1 MAHES
6 AITPREKDFSAWYQ
20 DVIAAA
26 QLAEH
31 SPVKGSMIIK
41 PNGYALWERIQQEL
55 DGRIKATGHK
65 NAYFPLL
72 IPQSFLQK
80 EQAHVEGF
88 APELAVVTHAGGQEL
103 DEPLVVRPTSE
114 TMIHDAFSRWI
125 QSYRDLPLLLNQ
137 WANVVRWEL
146 RPRLFL
152 RTTEFLW
159 QEGHTAHATEDDMQA
174 EVERMLGVYKELAQD
189 VLAIPVYDGEK
200 SGSERFAGAAR
211 TFTIEAMMQDGKAL
225 QAGTSH
231 NLGQG
236 FAKAFDVQFTD
247 RDGARKYAWLASW
260 GVSTRIIGGLIMTHA
275 DDKGLVLPPKI
286 APIQVVIIPIWK
298 AEDERVS
305 VLEATTTL
313 TREFE
318 QLGVRVSADERDWL
332 TPGQKFHEHE
342 KAGIPVRIELGPRD
356 LATGNIVVAR
366 RDSGDKETV
375 KQSVAAKRV
384 AELLQDIQTTL
395 LDRATRFRDEH
406 TYTVSSFDEFNG
418 KVAQGFVRSFWC
430 GDTAC
435 ETTAKAEAKATIRCL
450 PFDTRLGAEGLCAVC
465 GRTGTREALWARSY

>member
-1 MAHES
+1 MAQES

-26 QLAEH
+26 ELAEH

-41 PNGYALWERIQQEL
+41 PNGYALWERVQREL
-55 DGRIKATGHK
+55 DDRIKATGHR

-80 EQAHVEGF
+80 EKEHVEGF
-88 APELAVVTHAGGQEL
+88 APELAVVTHAGGEEL

-114 TMIHDAFSRWI
+114 TMIHDAYSRWI

-236 FAKAFDVQFTD
+236 FAKAFNVMFTD
-247 RDGARKYAWLASW
+247 RDGQRKHVWLASW
-260 GVSTRIIGGLIMTHA
+260 GVSTRIIGGLIMTHG

-286 APIQVVIIPIWK
+286 APVQAVIIPIWK
-298 AEDERVS
+298 TDDEKVI
-305 VLEATTTL
+305 VLEAATAL
-313 TREFE
+313 SRELD
-318 QLGVRVSADERDWL
+318 QLGIRNHGDDRDWL

-342 KAGIPVRIELGPRD
+342 KAGIPIRIELGPRD
-356 LATGNIVVAR
+356 LALQQLVIAR
-366 RDSGDKETV
+366 RDTGDKETS
-375 KQSVAAKRV
+375 KQTVAAKRI
-384 AELLQDIQTTL
+384 AGL
-395 LDRATRFRDEH
+395 LDEIQAAMLLRATQFRDEH
-406 TYTVSSFDEFNG
+406 TYTVSSMDEFKD

-430 GDTAC
+430 GMDEC
-435 ETTAKAEAKATIRCL
+435 ETKAKAEAKATIRCL
-450 PFDTRLGAEGLCAVC
+450 PFDKRLGEDGVCPLCGMA
-465 GRTGTREALWARSY
+465 GTQEVLWARSY